1 MFAKKGSVTTTSNA
15 RLNRKELEYLYA
27 WRSAI
32 DGLIQS
38 LVEYDRFRTRRL
50 ELTKRK
56 TA

>member
-1 MFAKKGSVTTTSNA
+1 MLGKKGSVTTTSPA

-27 WRSAI
+27 RRSAL
-32 DGLIQS
+32 DSLIQS